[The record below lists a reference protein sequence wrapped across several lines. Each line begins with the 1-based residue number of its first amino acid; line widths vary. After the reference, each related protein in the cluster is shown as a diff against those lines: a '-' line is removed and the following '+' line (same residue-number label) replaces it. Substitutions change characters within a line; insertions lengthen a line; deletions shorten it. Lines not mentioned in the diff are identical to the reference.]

1 MKQRRCKRLLAIL
14 MCICMF
20 AVLMPITVF
29 AADLPEGP
37 TVDGDVWTVNPQN
50 AQYTLDGAYG
60 SIDGKNIHFSEGNYT
75 EVLVLAR
82 PTKYNGS
89 NTKYYNMNWTQETGW
104 VREEQ
109 PMSYEDFIKNPSN
122 IVTYE
127 RQVDNVTFTADE
139 GVVLPGFTSSS
150 GHVYGSAYDYVR
162 DVEIVNTTN
171 SYYGICSLNHITFS
185 GLTIK
190 DNVAIANYMGNGDA
204 TNSDLNFLNCIFQ
217 GNTSQ
222 MGDSTYSAIRLM
234 SDTQYFNNIKVSDC
248 QFTNYFQGIYAQG
261 ADGIQVKNNI
271 FDGTTHNA
279 IAIQSSSNNKIHG
292 AVMIEENIIK
302 NANDRAIRFGDAT
315 EAQKITVQNNVMVNS
330 GDGNGELI
338 KGDFPDSSVVSLEYN
353 YWDGRDVETAVVNEA
368 VRPEN
373 TGIIGGT
380 FSENVDAY
388 KANGYISKDNGD
400 GTFTVELAKDTV
412 TLLNEY
418 GETLTITV
426 EAGKT
431 VTLPTLTMDGH
442 HFQGWY
448 DNDGDKVESYTA
460 TTDGSGKVTYTAR
473 WEHTYLEEWKTDEN
487 HHWHECTCGAKTDVE
502 SHSFQWVVDKEATA
516 LEVGFK
522 HEECEVC
529 GYQKSSIEIPATET
543 NESEGNNTPSADD
556 GEHMDGP
563 QTGDNKH
570 TVTWITVAV
579 LAAGTMTGIAFFVR
593 KKKAE

>member
-1 MKQRRCKRLLAIL
+1 MKRKKYKRLIAMLMCVCMLVIL
-14 MCICMF
+14 MPMV
-20 AVLMPITVF
+20 AF

-37 TVDGDVWTVNPQN
+37 TVSGDVWTVNPEN

-60 SIDGKNIHFSEGNYT
+60 SIDGKTIHFSEGNYT

-82 PTKYNGS
+82 PTKYDGS

-127 RQVDNVTFTADE
+127 RKVNNVTFTADE

-162 DVEIVNTTN
+162 DVAIVNTTN
-171 SYYGICSLNHITFS
+171 SYYGICSLNHVTFS

-190 DNVAIANYMGNGDA
+190 DNIAIADYMGDGDA

-217 GNTSQ
+217 GDTSQ
-222 MGDSTYSAIRLM
+222 MGNSTYSAIRLM
-234 SDTQYFNNIKVSDC
+234 SDTQYFNNIKVSGC
-248 QFTNYFQGIYAQG
+248 KFTNYFQGIYSQG

-279 IAIQSSSNNKIHG
+279 VAIQSSSNNKIHG
-292 AVMIEENIIK
+292 AVMIEENIIR

-338 KGDFPDSSVVSLEYN
+338 KGDFPDSSVVFLEYN
-353 YWDGRDVETAVVNEA
+353 YWDGRNVETAVANEA
-368 VRPEN
+368 VRPER
-373 TGIIGGT
+373 TGVIGGT

-388 KANGYISKDNGD
+388 KAKGYVSKDNGD
-400 GTFTVELAKDTV
+400 GTFTVELAKDTI
-412 TLLNEY
+412 TLLNEA
-418 GETLTITV
+418 GETQTITV
-426 EAGKT
+426 DAGKT

-442 HFQGWY
+442 NFKGWY
-448 DNDGDKVESYTA
+448 DKDGNKVESYTA
-460 TTDGSGKVTYTAR
+460 TMDGSGKVTYIAR
-473 WEHTYLEEWKTDEN
+473 WEHNYIEEWKADEN
-487 HHWHECTCGAKTDVE
+487 NHWHACACGAQTDVAP
-502 SHSFQWVVDKEATA
+502 HTFQWIADKEATA
-516 LEVGFK
+516 METGFK

-529 GYQKSSIEIPATET
+529 GYRKASVEIPNT
-543 NESEGNNTPSADD
+543 NVGID
-556 GEHMDGP
+556 GSKNMDSP
-563 QTGDNKH
+563 QTGDNDNA
-570 TVTWITVAV
+570 VMWITVAV
-579 LAAGTMTGIAFFVR
+579 LAAGAMTGTVFFAR

>member
-150 GHVYGSAYDYVR
+150 GHVHGPAYDYVR

-400 GTFTVELAKDTV
+400 GTFTVELANDTV
-412 TLLNEY
+412 TLL
-418 GETLTITV
+418 
-426 EAGKT
+426 
-431 VTLPTLTMDGH
+431 H
-442 HFQGWY
+442 
-448 DNDGDKVESYTA
+448 
-460 TTDGSGKVTYTAR
+460 
-473 WEHTYLEEWKTDEN
+473 
-487 HHWHECTCGAKTDVE
+487 
-502 SHSFQWVVDKEATA
+502 
-516 LEVGFK
+516 
-522 HEECEVC
+522 
-529 GYQKSSIEIPATET
+529 
-543 NESEGNNTPSADD
+543 
-556 GEHMDGP
+556 
-563 QTGDNKH
+563 
-570 TVTWITVAV
+570 
-579 LAAGTMTGIAFFVR
+579 
-593 KKKAE
+593 

>member
-89 NTKYYNMNWTQETGW
+89 NTKYYNMNWPQETGW

-109 PMSYEDFIKNPSN
+109 PLSYEDFIKNPSN

-234 SDTQYFNNIKVSDC
+234 SDTQ
-248 QFTNYFQGIYAQG
+248 
-261 ADGIQVKNNI
+261 
-271 FDGTTHNA
+271 
-279 IAIQSSSNNKIHG
+279 
-292 AVMIEENIIK
+292 
-302 NANDRAIRFGDAT
+302 
-315 EAQKITVQNNVMVNS
+315 
-330 GDGNGELI
+330 
-338 KGDFPDSSVVSLEYN
+338 SLQPL
-353 YWDGRDVETAVVNEA
+353 GETA
-368 VRPEN
+368 
-373 TGIIGGT
+373 
-380 FSENVDAY
+380 
-388 KANGYISKDNGD
+388 
-400 GTFTVELAKDTV
+400 
-412 TLLNEY
+412 
-418 GETLTITV
+418 
-426 EAGKT
+426 
-431 VTLPTLTMDGH
+431 
-442 HFQGWY
+442 
-448 DNDGDKVESYTA
+448 
-460 TTDGSGKVTYTAR
+460 
-473 WEHTYLEEWKTDEN
+473 
-487 HHWHECTCGAKTDVE
+487 CG
-502 SHSFQWVVDKEATA
+502 
-516 LEVGFK
+516 
-522 HEECEVC
+522 
-529 GYQKSSIEIPATET
+529 
-543 NESEGNNTPSADD
+543 
-556 GEHMDGP
+556 
-563 QTGDNKH
+563 
-570 TVTWITVAV
+570 
-579 LAAGTMTGIAFFVR
+579 R
-593 KKKAE
+593 R